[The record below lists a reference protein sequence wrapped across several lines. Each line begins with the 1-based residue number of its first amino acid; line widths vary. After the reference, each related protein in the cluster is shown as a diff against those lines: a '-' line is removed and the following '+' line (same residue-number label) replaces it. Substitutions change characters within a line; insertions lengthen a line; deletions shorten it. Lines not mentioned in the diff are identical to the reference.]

1 MWFQAL
7 RDDTNFHVISIKNES
22 FFIRIFRKI
31 KIKAGSMGNYSLAHY
46 TQLSLNDIS
55 LFGGLSSR
63 GRSVGGG
70 GPGPGGGGTTVSG
83 NGGRDSVVSDVG
95 DSCSSLSS
103 WPTPEHVPSNRP
115 GSGGTERRRRRL
127 PEIPKNKKCKK
138 GTA

>member
-1 MWFQAL
+1 M
-7 RDDTNFHVISIKNES
+7 
-22 FFIRIFRKI
+22 KI
-31 KIKAGSMGNYSLAHY
+31 GSMKNDSLAHY
-46 TQLSLNDIS
+46 TITLDDIS

-70 GPGPGGGGTTVSG
+70 GPGPGGGGTVSG

-115 GSGGTERRRRRL
+115 GSGSTERRRRRL
-127 PEIPKNKKCKK
+127 PEIPKNKKCKE
-138 GTA
+138 GFARTHVQ